1 MALGFDISNVPI
13 FNGMPM
19 FGSFFAVFAVIGLAL
34 YVYASLA
41 LMAIAQKTKTENPWL
56 AWIPFANLYLMTQI
70 GKVPWWTLLIV
81 VLTGFIPVVGV
92 LVSLGIM
99 VWWWWK
105 IAEARHRPGWW
116 GVLMLLPVVNLVL
129 MGMLAWSK

>member
-1 MALGFDISNVPI
+1 MALGFDI
-13 FNGMPM
+13 FNLMPM
-19 FGSFFAVFAVIGLAL
+19 LGAFFALFAVIGLAL
-34 YVYASLA
+34 YVYAALA
-41 LMAIAQKTKTENPWL
+41 LMTIAQRTKTENPWL

-81 VLTGFIPVVGV
+81 VLAGFIPVVGMLAA
-92 LVSLGIM
+92 LVIM
-99 VWWWWK
+99 LWWWWK